1 MPKSDYKKKTLSLIV
16 TVFNEAETIENFLT
30 SCLKQTLAFDEL
42 IIVDAKSTDATV
54 KIIKNF
60 AKKHAVAMRLFIREG
75 NRSVGRNF
83 AVEKSR
89 GQWLAISDAGCVLD
103 KNWLKALSAEQNK
116 TRALVVAGYYQGLA
130 ASAFEEASIP
140 YFLVMP
146 DRIQQSQFLPATR
159 SMLIEKSLWEKLGG
173 LNEKLDY
180 NEDYQFAWRL
190 KNLDIK
196 IAFSEEARVYWL
208 PPRNILEFCQKIFNF
223 ARGDAFAGLIRKKV
237 YLIFLRYL
245 IFFGILIFFPNFYL
259 IFSLMGIYLLW
270 AIIKN
275 MKYCPR
281 SFFYLPLLQLL
292 ADGAVMLGSSIGLI
306 QAIFNKA

>member
-1 MPKSDYKKKTLSLIV
+1 VPKSDYKKKTLSLIV
-16 TVFNEAETIENFLT
+16 TVYNEAETIENFLA
-30 SCLKQTLAFDEL
+30 SCFKQTLPFDEL

-54 KIIKNF
+54 DIIKNF
-60 AKKHAVAMRLFIREG
+60 SKKNAVAIRLFIREG

-83 AVEKSR
+83 AVKKSR

-116 TRALVVAGYYQGLA
+116 TQARVVAGYYQGLA
-130 ASAFEEASIP
+130 TSAFEEASIP

-146 DRIQQSQFLPATR
+146 DRIQPSRFLPATR

-180 NEDYQFAWRL
+180 NEDYQFAHRL

-259 IFSLMGIYLLW
+259 IFSLMGIYLIW

-292 ADGAVMLGSSIGLI
+292 ADGAVMLGSGIGFI
-306 QAIFNKA
+306 QATFNKA

>member
-16 TVFNEAETIENFLT
+16 TVFNEAETIENFLA
-30 SCLKQTLAFDEL
+30 SCFKQTLPFNEL
-42 IIVDAKSTDATV
+42 IIVDANSTDATV
-54 KIIKNF
+54 DIIKNF
-60 AKKHAVAMRLFIREG
+60 AKKNTVSIRLFIREG

-83 AVEKSR
+83 AVKKSR

-103 KNWLKALSAEQNK
+103 KNWLKMLSAEQNK
-116 TRALVVAGYYQGLA
+116 TQARVVAGYYQGLA
-130 ASAFEEASIP
+130 TSTFEEASIP

-146 DRIQQSQFLPATR
+146 DRIQHSRFLPATR
-159 SMLIEKSLWEKLGG
+159 SMLIEKSLWEKMGG

-180 NEDYQFAWRL
+180 SEDYQLAQRL
-190 KNLDIK
+190 KNLGIK

-223 ARGDAFAGLIRKKV
+223 AKGDVLAGLIRKKV

-259 IFSLMGIYLLW
+259 IFSLMGIYL
-270 AIIKN
+270 
-275 MKYCPR
+275 
-281 SFFYLPLLQLL
+281 
-292 ADGAVMLGSSIGLI
+292 
-306 QAIFNKA
+306 

>member
-1 MPKSDYKKKTLSLIV
+1 MSRSDYKKKTLSLIV
-16 TVFNEAETIENFLT
+16 TVFNEAETIENFLA
-30 SCLKQTLAFDEL
+30 SCFKQTLPFDEL

-60 AKKHAVAMRLFIREG
+60 AKKNAVSIRLFIREG

-83 AVEKSR
+83 AVKKSC

-103 KNWLKALSAEQNK
+103 KNWLKELSTEQNK
-116 TRALVVAGYYQGLA
+116 TQAQVVAGYYQGLA
-130 ASAFEEASIP
+130 TSAFEEASVP

-146 DRIQQSQFLPATR
+146 DRIQHSQFLPATR
-159 SMLIEKSLWEKLGG
+159 SMLIKKSLWEKLGG

-180 NEDYQFAWRL
+180 NEDYQFAHRL

-223 ARGDAFAGLIRKKV
+223 AKGDAFAGLIRKKV

-281 SFFYLPLLQLL
+281 SFFYLPFLQLS
-292 ADGAVMLGSSIGLI
+292 ADGAVMLGSGIGLI
-306 QAIFNKA
+306 QATFNKA